1 MELKIDI
8 DETKFKEVIE
18 KELGAFSSEELHQ
31 IIRECIVE
39 SLHND
44 NSLKNLFITKK
55 INSWGTETEEPSE
68 VLITAAKNIDL
79 SPAYEE
85 IQTMMIDTLKN
96 NHQDLLEKVM
106 LSMIIK
112 GLSNDYDFKNTME
125 TTISEIMYRMHMM
138 PSN

>member
-18 KELGAFSSEELHQ
+18 KELGAFSSEEIHQ

-44 NSLKNLFITKK
+44 NTLKNLFITKK
-55 INSWGTETEEPSE
+55 INSCGTETEEPSE
-68 VLITAAKNIDL
+68 VLIAAAKNIDL

-85 IQTMMIDTLKN
+85 IQTKMIDTLKN
-96 NHQDLLEKVM
+96 NYQDLLEKVM

-112 GLSNDYDFKNTME
+112 GLSYDYDFRNTME
-125 TTISEIMYRMHMM
+125 TTISEIMHRMHIT